1 MTAIAELS
9 IAAPVESWQKLGLV
23 VADST
28 ARVGSVLLRFESPA
42 PGHEGVVGWCLAGA
56 PTSLTDIDGLAT
68 THVVQSTQPSNGP
81 PAGSPLGNLL
91 GIIGFDH
98 IVVLTSSLER
108 TCGAIEEATGEP
120 LKRVRG
126 IGAIRQGFHRLGEMI
141 VEVVESPQVTS
152 EKASFWGF
160 TWNVVDLHGVC
171 EHLGPGMVGLP
182 RAAVQ
187 PGRLIATVR
196 SDLGLGLPLA
206 LMTPP

>member
-23 VADST
+23 FDEDCTTRA
-28 ARVGSVLLRFESPA
+28 GSVVLRFESPT

-56 PTSLTDIDGLAT
+56 PTALTDIDGLSTA
-68 THVVQSTQPSNGP
+68 HVEDVARQTRRPVGD
-81 PAGSPLGNLL
+81 LL
-91 GIIGFDH
+91 GIVGFDH

-120 LKRVRG
+120 LKRVREV
-126 IGAIRQGFHRLGEMI
+126 GAIRQGFHRLGEVI
-141 VEVVESPQVTS
+141 VEVVESPQVKS
-152 EKASFWGF
+152 AKASFWGF
-160 TWNVVDLHGVC
+160 TLNVVDLHGVC
-171 EHLGPGMVGLP
+171 RHLGPGVIGLP

-196 SDLGLGLPLA
+196 SDLGLGAPLA